1 MSKLKTNTIRH
12 VDGSNDNITLDSSQ
26 NVTVE
31 ADLTIPDKI
40 IHSGDTNTTIR
51 FPAADTVSVETG
63 GSERVRVD
71 SSGRLLIGVTASTP
85 TDNDAN
91 NVALQVE
98 GTSGDTSRAML
109 RTNTTTAGDGSF
121 LYFARSRGTSL
132 GSKTSVSDD
141 DSIGGLIFNGADGSD
156 DTRAAGI
163 QAFCDGTP
171 GTDDMPGRL
180 SFFTTPDG
188 SGNYSE
194 RLRIASNGKVGI
206 GVTNPR
212 TRLDVG
218 NGQLSFD
225 HRTDYSIRFYNGAGN
240 NWSAINNPITSD
252 GTSNSELKLNVAQG
266 TALHLHT
273 DGAVTK
279 PKSPAF
285 AVHGPNAWQTVTH
298 SSSAVTM
305 QFDTEFYDAGAN
317 YNTSTYRFTAPV
329 DGAYQFHLSVYFKM
343 ADSSDASSYATLRWN
358 KNGSSDNQGYRLV
371 MYGNHGKDDNNHC
384 DMMAFALSANDYV
397 TVTLEAEDQDVK
409 YYPGHS
415 VFSGSLIG

>member
-1 MSKLKTNTIRH
+1 MSKLITNTVRH
-12 VDGSNDNITLDSSQ
+12 VDGTADNITLDSSQ

-121 LYFARSRGTSL
+121 LYLARSRGTSL

-194 RLRIASNGKVGI
+194 RLRIDSSGNVTTPNQPCSFYVGLSNTATSNKLDTTETLVFNTNKRNEGSCYDNSNG
-206 GVTNPR
+206 
-212 TRLDVG
+212 
-218 NGQLSFD
+218 
-225 HRTDYSIRFYNGAGN
+225 
-240 NWSAINNPITSD
+240 
-252 GTSNSELKLNVAQG
+252 
-266 TALHLHT
+266 
-273 DGAVTK
+273 
-279 PKSPAF
+279 
-285 AVHGPNAWQTVTH
+285 
-298 SSSAVTM
+298 
-305 QFDTEFYDAGAN
+305 
-317 YNTSTYRFTAPV
+317 RFTAPV
-329 DGAYQFHLSVYFKM
+329 AGTYFVGVNILI
-343 ADSSDASSYATLRWN
+343 DTSATLASRSCDLQ
-358 KNGSSDNQGYRLV
+358 KNGSGYATICYHRSGGESR
-371 MYGNHGKDDNNHC
+371 YEG
-384 DMMAFALSANDYV
+384 MAGTGIIELAVNDYISIRGTSGIHTGAETGF
-397 TVTLEAEDQDVK
+397 TVYLL
-409 YYPGHS
+409 G
-415 VFSGSLIG
+415 